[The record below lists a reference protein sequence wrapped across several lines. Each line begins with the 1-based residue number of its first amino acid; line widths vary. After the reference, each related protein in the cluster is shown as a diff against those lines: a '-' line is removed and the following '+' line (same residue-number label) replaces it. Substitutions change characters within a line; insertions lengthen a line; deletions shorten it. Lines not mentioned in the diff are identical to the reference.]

1 MEKGMNRHHPDW
13 NASIW
18 RQQRITRLIREYP
31 GKLIPMVIV
40 DHNQLHREIPPMKPP
55 IASLSKLML
64 HNLTE
69 LDNPDPLV
77 NLASQASF
85 LLSVSEQDSRFG
97 EDAFRIGSHY
107 LDQVLFINEA
117 RKKRGIA

>member
-13 NASIW
+13 EAAIW
-18 RQQRITRLIREYP
+18 RQQRMTRLIREYP

-40 DHNQLHREIPPMKPP
+40 DHNQLHREIGPMRPP
-55 IASLSKLML
+55 IQSLAKLML
-64 HNLTE
+64 HNLTT
-69 LDNPDPLV
+69 LNNPDPLI
-77 NLASQASF
+77 NLADQATF
-85 LLSVSEQDSRFG
+85 LLNIAHDDSRFG

-117 RKKRGIA
+117 RKRRGIA